1 MNKIRKII
9 GCAALC
15 MAVTAQTAFAEQM
28 QVVFYGKTTAYKQI
42 SVLALD
48 KNLPGSEIKEQNI
61 KYINQASS
69 DADGNYSMIF
79 PFDADGGGYVFRS
92 NETGM
97 FRQIG
102 NEKQMQ
108 VVFYGKTTAYKQISV
123 LALDKDLPGSE
134 IKEQNIK
141 YINQISSDAD
151 GNYSMIFPFDADGS
165 GYVFRSNETGMFRQ
179 IEGEGQTLYVSESG
193 SDLNDGSE
201 GSPFQTLNRAFS
213 MAVSGVNTTI
223 VLKRNAEI
231 KSLPSLSSG
240 SITIEGDN
248 GSRVLTLPETLECN
262 SDIKLDKIKL
272 TKSTLFANGHKLEI
286 GNEVTSDDRLTV
298 YGGCNK
304 KAYTGD
310 TNVELYGGK
319 YSRVYGGSLNA
330 AVKGNTNITFGGNCN
345 KGDGIDDSKTSISP
359 CYIYGGGNNGGV
371 SEKTNVTLDGNAVTK
386 YIVGS
391 GSGSGGSVGRSTNVK
406 IKGGKV
412 MNVFAGS
419 ASSAPTLNCDTNIT
433 MTGGTAEAL
442 FGGSE
447 GTNLTGNSHIYL
459 FGGEVTRRIFS
470 GCYNGT
476 NGWLF
481 ISIDTSNHI
490 KGTTTIVIDNDAKL
504 ITNSGLSSDNKMNS
518 GIFAGSRI
526 ASKNAE
532 EVNTL
537 IFLNDSYNSK
547 KSLIGD
553 ISNWSYLFKSFE
565 TYTIK
570 AGKGGSVDTVGS
582 GVISLKP
589 DAGMAAQIG
598 GKTHGAEN
606 VNVSAGTTDVK
617 FVKDSSIKKDFSI
630 NNVTADKTNNTAS
643 VDYTA
648 ANYGDEP
655 EPKLFVAV
663 YEKHSDNSRLLVKV
677 NASECTNGTTAAVN
691 LGDDLEAGK
700 TYIIK
705 AMMFNKNQQPLTNYY
720 EINY

>member
-15 MAVTAQTAFAEQM
+15 MAVVAQTAFAEQM
-28 QVVFYGKTTAYKQI
+28 QVEFYGETTANKQI
-42 SVLALD
+42 SVFALD
-48 KNLPGSEIKEQNI
+48 KDLPDSEIKEQNI
-61 KYINQASS
+61 KYINQISADS
-69 DADGNYSMIF
+69 DGGYSITF
-79 PFDADGGGYVFRS
+79 PFETYGDGYVFRS
-92 NETGM
+92 NESGE

-108 VVFYGKTTAYKQISV
+108 VVFYGKTTANKQISV
-123 LALDKDLPGSE
+123 LALDKDLPDSK
-134 IKEQNIK
+134 IKRQNIK
-141 YINQISSDAD
+141 YINQISADSDGYYSIAFPFETD
-151 GNYSMIFPFDADGS
+151 GN
-165 GYVFRSNETGMFRQ
+165 GYIFRSNEAGVVKQ
-179 IEGEGQTLYVSESG
+179 IESEGQSLYVSESG

-201 GSPFQTLNRAFS
+201 GSPLQTLNRALS
-213 MAVSGVNTTI
+213 MAISGVNTTI
-223 VLKRNAEI
+223 ILKRDAAIE
-231 KSLPSLSSG
+231 SLPSLSSG

-248 GSRVLTLPETLECN
+248 GSRVLTLPETLEGN
-262 SDIKLDKIKL
+262 SDIKLDKLKL
-272 TKSTLFANGHKLEI
+272 SKSTLFANGHKLEI

-298 YGGCNK
+298 YGGGNGSSVN
-304 KAYTGD
+304 GD
-310 TNVELYGGK
+310 TNIKLCGGK
-319 YSRVYGGSLNA
+319 YDRVYGGSLNA
-330 AVKGNTNITFGGNCN
+330 AVNGNTNITFGGNCN
-345 KGDGIDDSKTSISP
+345 PGDGINDGNTSISP
-359 CYIYGGGNNGGV
+359 CYIYGGGNNGSV
-371 SEKTNVTLDGNAVTK
+371 SEKTNITLDGNAVTK

-391 GSGSGGSVGRSTNVK
+391 GSGSGGSVGESTN
-406 IKGGKV
+406 INIAGGKV
-412 MNVFAGS
+412 MNVYAGS
-419 ASSAPTLNCDTNIT
+419 AASAPTLNCDTNIT

-447 GTNLTGNSHIYL
+447 GTNLTGNAHLYL
-459 FGGEVTRRIFS
+459 LGGEVTRRIFS

-476 NGWLF
+476 NGWFF
-481 ISIDTSNHI
+481 ISIASTNHI
-490 KGTTTIVIDNDAKL
+490 KGTTTIVIDDAAKL
-504 ITNSGLSSDNKMNS
+504 ITKNGLSSGNRMNS

-547 KSLIGD
+547 KSLVGD
-553 ISNWSYLFKSFE
+553 ISGWSDVFKSFE

-570 AGKGGSVDTVGS
+570 ASKGGSVDTAGN

-589 DAGMAAQIG
+589 DTGMAAQIG
-598 GKTHGAEN
+598 GKTYGAEN
-606 VNVSAGTTDVK
+606 VNVSSGTTEVK
-617 FVKDSSIKKDFSI
+617 FVKDFSI
-630 NNVTADKTNNTAS
+630 SSVTADKTNNTAS

-648 ANYGDEP
+648 TNYESEP

-663 YEKHSDNSRLLVKV
+663 YEKQSDNSRLLVKV

-705 AMMFNKNQQPLTNYY
+705 AMMFNKNHQPLTNYY

>member
-1 MNKIRKII
+1 MKKIRKTVC
-9 GCAALC
+9 CAALC
-15 MAVTAQTAFAEQM
+15 ATVMAQTAFAEQI
-28 QVVFYGKTTAYKQI
+28 QVEFYGETTANKQI

-48 KNLPGSEIKEQNI
+48 KNLPDSEVNEQNI
-61 KYINQASS
+61 KYINQISADS
-69 DADGNYSMIF
+69 DGGYSIKF
-79 PFDADGGGYVFRS
+79 PFETDGDGCVFRS
-92 NETGM
+92 NESGEV
-97 FRQIG
+97 RQIG

-108 VVFYGKTTAYKQISV
+108 VEFYGKTTANKQISV
-123 LALDKDLPGSE
+123 LALDKDLSDSE
-134 IKEQNIK
+134 IKGRNIK
-141 YINQISSDAD
+141 YINQISANAD
-151 GNYSMIFPFDADGS
+151 GYYSIAFPFETDG
-165 GYVFRSNETGMFRQ
+165 GKYVFRSNEAGVVKQ
-179 IEGEGQTLYVSESG
+179 IESEGQSLYVSESG

-201 GSPFQTLNRAFS
+201 GSPLQTLNRALS
-213 MAVSGVNTTI
+213 MAISGVNTTI
-223 VLKRNAEI
+223 VLKRDAAIE
-231 KSLPSLSSG
+231 SLPSLSSG
-240 SITIEGDN
+240 SITIEGDYN
-248 GSRVLTLPETLECN
+248 SRGLTLPETLECN
-262 SDIKLDKIKL
+262 SDIKLDKLKL
-272 TKSTLFANGHKLEI
+272 SKSTLFANGHKLEI

-298 YGGCNK
+298 YGGGNGSSVN
-304 KAYTGD
+304 GD
-310 TNVELYGGK
+310 TNIGLYGGK
-319 YSRVYGGSLNA
+319 YDRVYGGSLNA
-330 AVKGNTNITFGGNCN
+330 AVNGNTNITFGGNCN
-345 KGDGIDDSKTSISP
+345 PGDGINDSNSAGISP

-391 GSGSGGSVGRSTNVK
+391 GSGWGGSVGESTNII

-412 MNVFAGS
+412 MNVYAGS
-419 ASSAPTLNCDTNIT
+419 AASAPTLNCNTNIT
-433 MTGGTAEAL
+433 MTGGIAEAL

-447 GTNLTGNSHIYL
+447 GTNLTGNAHLYL
-459 FGGEVTRRIFS
+459 LGGEVTRRIFS

-476 NGWLF
+476 NGWFF
-481 ISIDTSNHI
+481 ISIASTNHI
-490 KGTTTIVIDNDAKL
+490 KGTTTIVIDDAAKL
-504 ITNSGLSSDNKMNS
+504 ITKNGLSSGNRMNS

-547 KSLIGD
+547 KSLVGD
-553 ISNWSYLFKSFE
+553 ISGWSDVFKSFE

-570 AGKGGSVDTVGS
+570 VSKGGSVDTAGN

-589 DAGMAAQIG
+589 DMGMAAQIG
-598 GKTHGAEN
+598 GKTYGAEN
-606 VNVSAGTTDVK
+606 VNVSSGTTEVK
-617 FVKDSSIKKDFSI
+617 FVKDFSI
-630 NNVTADKTNNTAS
+630 SSVTADKTNNTAS

-648 ANYGDEP
+648 TNYESEP

-663 YEKHSDNSRLLVKV
+663 YEKQSDNSKLLVKV